1 MWRGRDAGQ
10 APSDCPPRLGRTPA
24 EGPFGSTPLTAPP
37 PAPSRTRATAL
48 SGPDRPGRRAVD
60 TDCGGPGASQAQ
72 VAGPPGG
79 AFSLVSDPSPTIRTG
94 LDHIVDAWHAE
105 RVTSAGVL
113 LVARRHV
120 DLLRVASA
128 LCVPVR

>member
-1 MWRGRDAGQ
+1 MWRGRDAGR
-10 APSDCPPRLGRTPA
+10 APSDSPPRHGRTPA
-24 EGPFGSTPLTAPP
+24 EGPFGSTPFTGPPGRGRDESGCAVRPP
-37 PAPSRTRATAL
+37 P
-48 SGPDRPGRRAVD
+48 GPAVGRLTPAAAAD
-60 TDCGGPGASQAQ
+60 AQ

>member
-10 APSDCPPRLGRTPA
+10 APSDCPPHHGLAPA
-24 EGPFGSTPLTAPP
+24 EGPFGSTPLTAP
-37 PAPSRTRATAL
+37 SRTRATAL
-48 SGPDRPGRRAVD
+48 SGPHRPGRRAVD
-60 TDCGGPGASQAQ
+60 TGRGGPGASQAQ
-72 VAGPPGG
+72 VGGPPGG